1 LLLVGGCQ
9 QVRRRADQEARI
21 GLMLLLLLLMKDN
34 HIRRKKWKEKE
45 CRGGREKKQA
55 SRDERQPSLRPQS
68 PTEQHPS
75 MGKDR
80 QQ

>member
-1 LLLVGGCQ
+1 
-9 QVRRRADQEARI
+9 
-21 GLMLLLLLLMKDN
+21 MLLLLLLMLKDN

-55 SRDERQPSLRPQS
+55 SPDERQTTLRPQS